1 MTKTLIRKVERI
13 KNYRIFQNWKP
24 GGGVEFARVN
34 LIYGQNG
41 SGKSTFASLLA
52 GCAANAATESEPQS
66 DSNDATNSGL
76 QLLAAHDA
84 GKFFFQ
90 VGVDHRDF
98 WGRVRVFNKDFVHRN
113 LRFEEADGP
122 QPEAL
127 LTIGERLADAEKRLA
142 TLQQTLASEREKL
155 NNRETEIRL
164 KDKALEGRK
173 TEVAKLVVESL
184 NGTRVA
190 TYAPRSYTK
199 KNIAR
204 RLAEFDGNPEALNH
218 ASVDLAADIA
228 AATEKAMPSV
238 QLESRN
244 SLLERDIL
252 DTVHSLLTASI
263 FDTTPI
269 DEIAGN
275 AARSEWVQQG
285 LALHADLKE
294 CLFCGQELTQER
306 RDALSAHFDESLKRL
321 QSNIDDLVKQLKSS
335 AQSSETYLNNIP
347 TDTAVYSNLR
357 ADLQE
362 ARQNYKYEHAAYDA
376 EINSI
381 VNLLLEKRN
390 NPFGTILLAPDLTL
404 RAPSIDALTSVINK
418 HQVKIDR
425 HDVEAAEA
433 AKRVEHFHARNF
445 FDEYERLKAELETQK
460 AARDRHKTTIEN
472 LEQEIATLESVDGD
486 PVPGAEELTRGL
498 SGLLGRDELR
508 FSAHGSKHYVIERA
522 GAPATHLSEGEQ
534 TAIALLYFLSSVRE
548 DKIAG
553 DPPIIV
559 IDDPVSSLDNEI
571 LFGASAHIWSELVV
585 NDYVSQLFLM
595 THSFELFRQWLIQ
608 LESRQQ
614 HEDCDF
620 AAYQMNPTYAQ
631 RGPNEFRRIP
641 RLSRWETDKIRTK
654 VLRSEYHFLFSKVA
668 HAVADRQENETQ
680 ADQMMEL
687 ALIPN
692 AARRMLEGFL
702 SFRCPGKMGS
712 FHVALEE
719 VMNGVKNL
727 DSSVRT
733 RVEKYLHTYSHFD
746 GGSISQPLRLD
757 EATTVL
763 RSLFQLM
770 DHVDHDHI
778 SSMCKALDIEE
789 HRLLGNFTTASPEG
803 H

>member
-1 MTKTLIRKVERI
+1 MTKALIRQI
-13 KNYRIFQNWKP
+13 KTIRNYRIFQNWKP
-24 GGGVEFARVN
+24 DGGVEFARVN

-76 QLLAAHDA
+76 QLLATHDA
-84 GKFFFQ
+84 GKSFFQ
-90 VGVDHRDF
+90 VGVDNRDF

-142 TLQQTLASEREKL
+142 TLRQTLASERQKL
-155 NNRETEIRL
+155 NNRETDIRL
-164 KDKALEGRK
+164 KNRALEGRK

-263 FDTTPI
+263 FDSTPI

-285 LALHADLKE
+285 LALHDDLKE

-321 QSNIDDLVKQLKSS
+321 QSNIDDLVRQLKSS
-335 AQSSETYLNNIP
+335 AQSFETYLNNIP

-376 EINSI
+376 EINTI
-381 VNLLLEKRN
+381 VNLLIEKKN

-418 HQVKIDR
+418 HQAKIDR

-445 FDEYERLKAELETQK
+445 FDEHERLKAELEKQK
-460 AARDRHKTTIEN
+460 AERDHHKTTIEN

-548 DKIAG
+548 DKIVG
-553 DPPIIV
+553 DPPIII
-559 IDDPVSSLDNEI
+559 IDDPVSSLDHGI

-585 NDYVSQLFLM
+585 STYASQVFLL
-595 THSFELFRQWLIQ
+595 THNFEFFRQWLIQ
-608 LESRQQ
+608 MEAVPKSRR
-614 HEDCDF
+614 EGGYK
-620 AAYQMNPTYAQ
+620 AYRVCAQ
-631 RGPNEFRRIP
+631 VDHHGCRKPAFEVWELDDDRR
-641 RLSRWETDKIRTK
+641 KK
-654 VLRSEYHFLFSKVA
+654 LRSQYHFLFDQVA
-668 HAVADRQENETQ
+668 TTLKESDRDLDSVA
-680 ADQMMEL
+680 QMEAATL
-687 ALIPN
+687 VPN
-692 AARRMLEGFL
+692 TARKLLEGFL
-702 SFRCPGKMGS
+702 SFRTPANMGKLHNSVRAALDAHPG
-712 FHVALEE
+712 
-719 VMNGVKNL
+719 L
-727 DSSVRT
+727 DDSVRT
-733 RVEKYLHTYSHFD
+733 MVVRYAHANSHLEEADPTKPLEPSESVPFLH
-746 GGSISQPLRLD
+746 
-757 EATTVL
+757 A
-763 RSLFQLM
+763 LFMFM
-770 DHVDHDHI
+770 DHVDSEHFT
-778 SSMCKALDIEE
+778 SMCQALGHDPEV
-789 HRLLGNFTTASPEG
+789 LLGTSSLTAEEAPA
-803 H
+803 

>member
-1 MTKTLIRKVERI
+1 MTKALIRQI
-13 KNYRIFQNWKP
+13 KTIRNYRIFQNWKP
-24 GGGVEFARVN
+24 DGGVEFARVN

-52 GCAANAATESEPQS
+52 GCAANAATESES
-66 DSNDATNSGL
+66 RDGNNDEANSGL
-76 QLLAAHDA
+76 QLLATQDA
-84 GKFFFQ
+84 GLSSFPI
-90 VGVDHRDF
+90 DLDDPEF
-98 WGRVRVFNKDFVHRN
+98 WGRVRVFNKDFVRKN
-113 LRFEEADGP
+113 LRFEEANGP
-122 QPEAL
+122 QPAAL

-155 NNRETEIRL
+155 NNRETDIRL
-164 KDKALEGRK
+164 KDRALEGRK

-228 AATEKAMPSV
+228 AATEKAMSSV

-263 FDTTPI
+263 FDSTPI

-418 HQVKIDR
+418 HQAKIDR

-460 AARDRHKTTIEN
+460 AVRDHHKTTIEN

-534 TAIALLYFLSSVRE
+534 TAIALLYFLSSVRAN
-548 DKIAG
+548 KIAG
-553 DPPIIV
+553 DPPIVV
-559 IDDPVSSLDNEI
+559 IDDPVSSLDHGI

-585 NDYVSQLFLM
+585 NTYASQVFLL
-595 THSFELFRQWLIQ
+595 THNFEFFRQWLIQ
-608 LESRQQ
+608 MEAVPKKRR
-614 HEDCDF
+614 EGGYK
-620 AAYQMNPTYAQ
+620 AYRVCAQ
-631 RGPNEFRRIP
+631 VDHHGCRKPAFEVWELDDDRR
-641 RLSRWETDKIRTK
+641 KK
-654 VLRSEYHFLFSKVA
+654 LRSQYHFLFDQVA
-668 HAVADRQENETQ
+668 TTLKESDRDLDSVA
-680 ADQMMEL
+680 QMEAA
-687 ALIPN
+687 ALVPN
-692 AARRMLEGFL
+692 TARKLLEGFL
-702 SFRCPGKMGS
+702 SFRTPANMGKLHDSVRAALDARPG
-712 FHVALEE
+712 
-719 VMNGVKNL
+719 L
-727 DSSVRT
+727 DDSVRT
-733 RVEKYLHTYSHFD
+733 MVVRYAHANSHLEEADPTKPLEPSESMPFLH
-746 GGSISQPLRLD
+746 
-757 EATTVL
+757 A
-763 RSLFQLM
+763 LFTFM
-770 DHVDHDHI
+770 DHVDSEHFT
-778 SSMCKALDIEE
+778 SMCQALGHDPEV
-789 HRLLGNFTTASPEG
+789 LLGTSSSTAAEAPA
-803 H
+803 

>member
-24 GGGVEFARVN
+24 DGSVEFARVN

-41 SGKSTFASLLA
+41 SGKSTFANLLS
-52 GCAANAATESEPQS
+52 GCAANAATESES
-66 DSNDATNSGL
+66 RDGNNDEANSGL
-76 QLLAAHDA
+76 QLLATQDA
-84 GKFFFQ
+84 GLSSFPI
-90 VGVDHRDF
+90 DLDDREF
-98 WGRVRVFNKDFVHRN
+98 WGRVRVFNKDFVRKN
-113 LRFEEADGP
+113 LRFEEANGP
-122 QPEAL
+122 QPAAL

-155 NNRETEIRL
+155 NNRETDIRL
-164 KDKALEGRK
+164 KDRALEDRK

-228 AATEKAMPSV
+228 AATEKVMSSV

-263 FDTTPI
+263 FDSTPI

-285 LALHADLKE
+285 LALHDDLKE

-376 EINSI
+376 EINTI
-381 VNLLLEKRN
+381 VNLLLEKKN

-418 HQVKIDR
+418 HQAKIDR

-445 FDEYERLKAELETQK
+445 FDEHERLKAELEKQK
-460 AARDRHKTTIEN
+460 AERDHHKTTIEN

-498 SGLLGRDELR
+498 NGLLGRDELR

-548 DKIAG
+548 DKIVG
-553 DPPIIV
+553 DPPIII
-559 IDDPVSSLDNEI
+559 IDDPVSSLDHGI

-585 NDYVSQLFLM
+585 STYASQVFLL
-595 THSFELFRQWLIQ
+595 THNFEFFRQWLIQ
-608 LESRQQ
+608 MEAVPKSRR
-614 HEDCDF
+614 EGGYK
-620 AAYQMNPTYAQ
+620 AYRVCAQ
-631 RGPNEFRRIP
+631 VDHRGCRKPAFEVWELDDDRR
-641 RLSRWETDKIRTK
+641 KK
-654 VLRSEYHFLFSKVA
+654 LRSQYHFLFDQVA
-668 HAVADRQENETQ
+668 TTLKESDRDLDSVA
-680 ADQMMEL
+680 QMEAATL
-687 ALIPN
+687 VPN
-692 AARRMLEGFL
+692 TARKLLEGFL
-702 SFRCPGKMGS
+702 SFRTPANMGKLHNSVRAALDAHPG
-712 FHVALEE
+712 
-719 VMNGVKNL
+719 L
-727 DSSVRT
+727 DDSVRT
-733 RVEKYLHTYSHFD
+733 MVVRYAHANSHLEEADPTKPLEPSESVPFLH
-746 GGSISQPLRLD
+746 
-757 EATTVL
+757 A
-763 RSLFQLM
+763 LFMFM
-770 DHVDHDHI
+770 DHVDSEHFT
-778 SSMCKALDIEE
+778 SMCQALGHDPEV
-789 HRLLGNFTTASPEG
+789 LLGTSSSTAEEAPA
-803 H
+803 

>member
-24 GGGVEFARVN
+24 DGSVEFARVN

-84 GKFFFQ
+84 GKSFFQ
-90 VGVDHRDF
+90 VGVDNRDF

-155 NNRETEIRL
+155 NNRETDIRL
-164 KDKALEGRK
+164 KDRALEGRK

-263 FDTTPI
+263 FDSTPI
-269 DEIAGN
+269 NEIAGN

-347 TDTAVYSNLR
+347 TDTAVYSKLR

-418 HQVKIDR
+418 HQAKIDR

-460 AARDRHKTTIEN
+460 AARDHHKTTIEN
-472 LEQEIATLESVDGD
+472 LEQEITTLESVDGD

-548 DKIAG
+548 NKIAG
-553 DPPIIV
+553 DPPIVV
-559 IDDPVSSLDNEI
+559 IDDPVSSLDHGI

-585 NDYVSQLFLM
+585 NTYASQVFLL
-595 THSFELFRQWLIQ
+595 THNFEFFRQWLIQ
-608 LESRQQ
+608 MEAVPKKRR
-614 HEDCDF
+614 EGGYK
-620 AAYQMNPTYAQ
+620 AYRVCAQ
-631 RGPNEFRRIP
+631 VDHHGCRKPAFEVWELDDDRR
-641 RLSRWETDKIRTK
+641 KK
-654 VLRSEYHFLFSKVA
+654 LRSQYHFLFDQVA
-668 HAVADRQENETQ
+668 TTLKESDRDLDSVA
-680 ADQMMEL
+680 QMEAA
-687 ALIPN
+687 ALVPN
-692 AARRMLEGFL
+692 TARKLLEGFL
-702 SFRCPGKMGS
+702 SFRTPANMGKLHDSVRAALDARPG
-712 FHVALEE
+712 
-719 VMNGVKNL
+719 L
-727 DSSVRT
+727 DDSVRT
-733 RVEKYLHTYSHFD
+733 MVVRYAHANSHLEEADPTKPLEPSESMPFLH
-746 GGSISQPLRLD
+746 
-757 EATTVL
+757 A
-763 RSLFQLM
+763 LFTFM
-770 DHVDHDHI
+770 DHVDSEHFT
-778 SSMCKALDIEE
+778 SMCQALGHDPEV
-789 HRLLGNFTTASPEG
+789 LLGTSSSTAEEAPA
-803 H
+803 